1 MKSKATVKYLSALA
15 LSGAL
20 VLSMN
25 ATPVSAAKKK
35 AKKKTSAVKSVKVV
49 APSGSKKSATV
60 AKGKSIKLTVTVNA
74 KKKSFKKV
82 TYKTSNKKVVSVSKK
97 GVVKGKKAGTATIK
111 VISTKDKKK
120 TASIKVKVVG
130 GVVKKVTLN
139 KSKLDLKT
147 GDSGKLS
154 AKVTGTKKAYKTLK
168 WTTSNKKV
176 ATVTSKGVV
185 KGIGKGTA
193 KITAKALDGSG
204 KKSTCTVSVSEKNGI
219 KSLEV
224 YNPTKSR
231 YSRTLKVTLD
241 SPQALTA
248 DDFKVAVKYY
258 YQGSYIEERAVEDVY
273 TTDNQ
278 TYEVYL
284 ANRED
289 EISTGNFVRVTVA
302 SLNGQ
307 KTAETQFWVDSETTR
322 DCYVANL
329 GDGHG
334 REYISNTAEGAYK
347 AVIKSG
353 TLPAGLKLL
362 NTRGNSYVTG
372 DPSAIADNQHVV
384 FEVTDELGKVS
395 TTDMNFLIGDDDH
408 IVVENKTV
416 GDQISGKIYYANRYL
431 SENLS
436 FAGGKGEIKAEILN
450 TYNDTFEVE
459 NVNSREVQITADSS
473 KVVAGTYN
481 VPVKLTDSQGKTGQG
496 TLTVI
501 VSPSAK
507 IVTKVNNYN
516 NDGNIYFYNHDKDT
530 EISLGSMYTESQGIS
545 ETASQYT
552 GYLPQGTY
560 SVYYR
565 MAGRKVM
572 LHKTITVNGD
582 TNLEV
587 TLPTSK
593 ITGTI
598 YDVNNKQYTGR
609 VEVCLY
615 RSDDLE
621 EQRYGYAYDYT
632 HDGTYSLIGVPDGQY
647 VVVVSNDYDD
657 GNRQNFKSTSGIITV
672 SGGNVTTDFKL
683 SVSNP
688 DEDPQ

>member
-35 AKKKTSAVKSVKVV
+35 AKKTSAVKSVKVV

-154 AKVTGTKKAYKTLK
+154 AKVKATKKAYKTLK
-168 WTTSNKKV
+168 WTTSNKNV

-224 YNPTKSR
+224 YNPTRSR

-241 SPQALTA
+241 SPQVLTA

-258 YQGSYIEERAVEDVY
+258 SQGSYIEERTVEDVY

-284 ANRED
+284 IDDDD
-289 EISTGNFVRVTVA
+289 EISTGNYVRVTVDA
-302 SLNGQ
+302 LNGQ
-307 KTAETQFWVDSETTR
+307 KTAEIQFLADSETTR
-322 DCYVANL
+322 DLYAASIGENRGRFYIDNVA
-329 GDGHG
+329 DGA
-334 REYISNTAEGAYK
+334 SKST
-347 AVIKSG
+347 IKTG

-362 NTRGNSYVTG
+362 NVRGSSYIVG

-384 FEVTDELGKVS
+384 FGVTDELGKGS
-395 TTDMNFLIGDDDH
+395 TTDMNFLIGDDEH
-408 IVVENKTV
+408 IVVENATV
-416 GDQISGKIYYANRYL
+416 GDQAKEKVYATDDIH
-431 SENLS
+431 EHIH
-436 FAGGKGEIKAEILN
+436 FQGGKGGYKAELLN
-450 TYNDTFEVE
+450 SYNDMFKI
-459 NVNSREVQITADSS
+459 VNDDELDEQVCIEADRS
-473 KVVAGTYN
+473 KLTSGTYN
-481 VPVKLTDSQGKTGQG
+481 LPVKITDSQGKTGQG
-496 TLTVI
+496 TLTVV
-501 VSPSAK
+501 VSASAK
-507 IVTKVNNYN
+507 VVTKVNNADFN
-516 NDGNIYFYNHDKDT
+516 GSIYFYNHDLDR
-530 EISLGSMYTESQGIS
+530 EISIGSMSTERKPIGDTTM
-545 ETASQYT
+545 EYT

-565 MAGRKVM
+565 LAGRKVM
-572 LHKTITVNGD
+572 LNKTVTINGE
-582 TNLEV
+582 TNIEV
-587 TLPTSK
+587 TVPSTK

-598 YDVNNKQYTGR
+598 YDANNNKYEGYVYVT
-609 VEVCLY
+609 LY
-615 RSDDLE
+615 RSDDVDTE
-621 EQRYGYAYDYT
+621 RYSTAGDSSY
-632 HDGTYSLIGVPDGQY
+632 DGTYSFNGVPDGQY
-647 VVVVSNDYDD
+647 VVVVTGRDKDD
-657 GNRQNFKSTSGIITV
+657 KSFKSTSGTITV

-683 SVSNP
+683 SVANP
-688 DEDPQ
+688 VQDPQ